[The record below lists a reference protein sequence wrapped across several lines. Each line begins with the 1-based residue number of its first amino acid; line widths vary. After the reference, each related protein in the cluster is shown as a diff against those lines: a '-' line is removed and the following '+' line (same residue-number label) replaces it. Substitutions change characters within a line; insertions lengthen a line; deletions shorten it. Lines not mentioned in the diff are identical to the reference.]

1 MSRSFGAATDTVA
14 RVDRHEQ
21 GKIDD
26 LRGDIEAALDII
38 ESRAGMAR
46 ITRIA
51 TGTLHAGSALVA
63 IVDDDAA
70 ENVVVSGS
78 GFNANVGREH
88 ARIAINAVANN
99 SMQIVALN
107 PGDTNFVWA
116 FHDDGA
122 TANPVFD
129 TDATDLDAHGRQKIH
144 VLYDGAN
151 HTAAEFQT
159 RLALHAILRSRFAI
173 VGGVAGTGAGNVG
186 ANALDTFG
194 NLATR
199 ALTPEDRY
207 YSIDELAGDV
217 PGLAGTTCWVTATTL
232 STVSPDPVT
241 PGTTAAD
248 HAATVSGVDVMLA
261 ADASH
266 LASTYP
272 ADQNANPLALPSDI
286 NLEFD
291 IDTTVAGLDAHIDG
305 DLVEFEVLCDTQLA
319 AKVCAYEAA

>member
-107 PGDTNFVWA
+107 P
-116 FHDDGA
+116 
-122 TANPVFD
+122 
-129 TDATDLDAHGRQKIH
+129 
-144 VLYDGAN
+144 
-151 HTAAEFQT
+151 
-159 RLALHAILRSRFAI
+159 
-173 VGGVAGTGAGNVG
+173 
-186 ANALDTFG
+186 
-194 NLATR
+194 
-199 ALTPEDRY
+199 
-207 YSIDELAGDV
+207 
-217 PGLAGTTCWVTATTL
+217 
-232 STVSPDPVT
+232 
-241 PGTTAAD
+241 
-248 HAATVSGVDVMLA
+248 
-261 ADASH
+261 
-266 LASTYP
+266 
-272 ADQNANPLALPSDI
+272 
-286 NLEFD
+286 
-291 IDTTVAGLDAHIDG
+291 
-305 DLVEFEVLCDTQLA
+305 
-319 AKVCAYEAA
+319 